1 VTTPAPTTIIPA
13 EVLQGPADIFGGEFG
28 AIEPANAEAVI
39 DGSVWEFL
47 GATDGGAT
55 VEIGQTYTPM
65 TVDQV
70 ALPVGSR
77 LTEQTGTLATS
88 LAQATL
94 KNLKRALNADT
105 LTGTTFGLKSKI
117 SNSEPHYRSYM
128 LKGLSPE
135 GTPRLVFIR
144 RALSTENVALA
155 WTKEDKTMIPVT
167 FSAYYISETVDAIF
181 IDDTPG
187 P

>member
-1 VTTPAPTTIIPA
+1 MTTPAPTSIIPA
-13 EVLQGPADIFGGEFG
+13 EVLQGPADLFGGEFG
-28 AIEPANAEAVI
+28 ATEPANAEAII
-39 DGSVWEFL
+39 DTLVWEFL

-65 TVDQV
+65 MVDQV
-70 ALPVGSR
+70 ALAVGSR

-88 LAQATL
+88 LAQATM
-94 KNLKRALNADT
+94 KNMKRALNAAT

-117 SNSEPHYRSYM
+117 SNVEPTYRAYL

-144 RALSTENVALA
+144 RALSTENVAMA

-167 FSAYYISETVDAIF
+167 FSAFYISETVDAIF
-181 IDDTPG
+181 VDDTPG

>member
-1 VTTPAPTTIIPA
+1 MTTPAPTTIIPS
-13 EVLQGPADIFGGEFG
+13 EVLQGPADIFGGLFG
-28 AIEPANAEAVI
+28 AVEPANAEAVI
-39 DGSVWEFL
+39 DSAVWEFL

-55 VEIGQTYTPM
+55 VTIGQTYTPM
-65 TVDQV
+65 MVDQV
-70 ALPVGSR
+70 ALAVGSR
-77 LTEQTGTLATS
+77 LTEQSGTLATS

-94 KNLKRALNADT
+94 KNLKRALNDPT

-117 SNSEPHYRSYM
+117 SNVEPAYRAYL

-135 GTPRLVFIR
+135 GTPRLVFVR

-155 WTKEDKTMIPVT
+155 WTKGDKTMIPVT
-167 FSAYYISETVDAIF
+167 FSAFYISETVDAIF
-181 IDDTPG
+181 IDDTPA